1 MALADEWKAVEV
13 DPRQRNHPGLAY
25 MLTWDSLGTAKWEK
39 LGRV

>member
-13 DPRQRNHPGLAY
+13 DPRQRNHQGLAY
-25 MLTWDSLGTAKWEK
+25 MDGLGTAKWEK

>member
-13 DPRQRNHPGLAY
+13 DPRQRNHPGLACK
-25 MLTWDSLGTAKWEK
+25 DSLGTAKWEK